1 MLEDFL
7 DGKVPEQDEVQIYTW
22 MDATLGELADC
33 VKKEV
38 EAARKKEADLEF
50 SFIYPDFNGKYR
62 RKFVGSVF

>member
-1 MLEDFL
+1 
-7 DGKVPEQDEVQIYTW
+7 

-38 EAARKKEADLEF
+38 EAARKKDSDLQF
-50 SFIYPDFNGKYR
+50 SFIYPDNNGKYR